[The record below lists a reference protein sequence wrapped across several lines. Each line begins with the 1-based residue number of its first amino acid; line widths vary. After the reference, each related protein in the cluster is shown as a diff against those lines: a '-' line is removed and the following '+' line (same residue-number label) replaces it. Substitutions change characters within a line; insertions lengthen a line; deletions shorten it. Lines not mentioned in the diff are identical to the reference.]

1 MNPICPINNIGIRHA
16 VICSDGYMYEEKC
29 LKEWMNKNV
38 SSPVTRLVIEFVKPC
53 DLNEKCLNAFEDD
66 VEDDYER
73 SNFTFTFNENIVEFY
88 NRILDLD
95 TSQPGDFVI
104 FDRNLMM
111 ELVKI
116 NAYALQYASDE
127 LKDDKEVVL
136 ASIKNEPFTLFNASE
151 RLQNDKELN
160 IEVVKMQGIL
170 IFDLSDELRKDED
183 IINTAVK
190 SIEKDIREA
199 LIEEDRRLYWTLR
212 FISYEE

>member
-136 ASIKNEPFTLFNASE
+136 ASIKNDPSTIGAASE
-151 RLQNDKELN
+151 RLHNDKELI
-160 IEVVKMQGIL
+160 IEAVKIDGL
-170 IFDLSDELRKDED
+170 IIFGLSDELRKDKE
-183 IINTAVK
+183 IIDVGVK
-190 SIEKDIREA
+190 SIERD
-199 LIEEDRRLYWTLR
+199 LR
-212 FISYEE
+212 ASIMEQNKILLWYYLN

>member
-16 VICSDGYMYEEKC
+16 VICSDGYMHEEKC

-73 SNFTFTFNENIVEFY
+73 SNFTFTFIENIVEFY

-95 TSQPGDFVI
+95 TTQPGDFVI
-104 FDRNLMM
+104 FNRNLMM

-127 LKDDKEVVL
+127 LKDDKEIVL
-136 ASIKNEPFTLFNASE
+136 ASIKNDPSTIGAASE
-151 RLQNDKELN
+151 RLQNDKELI
-160 IEVVKMQGIL
+160 IEAVKIDGL
-170 IFDLSDELRKDED
+170 IIFGLSDELRKDKE
-183 IINTAVK
+183 IIDVGVK
-190 SIEKDIREA
+190 SIERD
-199 LIEEDRRLYWTLR
+199 LR
-212 FISYEE
+212 ASITEQNKILLWYYLPT